1 MSRVAI
7 IGNAGG
13 GKTTLAIKL
22 GKALR
27 ISVYPIDKIQ
37 WKPNWQRTSLAEL
50 KKKHDEILTTGKWI
64 IDGWGSW
71 DLIAERFK
79 ASDTIIFVDFPIH
92 IHYWWSFKRQIKSI
106 IVPRSDLPENCPM
119 LPKTWELIRVMRLI
133 HRQMRPQLK
142 NMIASFSEGR
152 QIIVIRSPK
161 ELRRFEQQYC

>member
-27 ISVYPIDKIQ
+27 VSVHPIDKIQ
-37 WKPNWQRTSLAEL
+37 WKPNWQRTSPAEF
-50 KKKHDEILTTGKWI
+50 KKKHDEILSTSKWI

-71 DLIAERFK
+71 DLIAERFI
-79 ASDTIIFVDFPIH
+79 AADTIIFVDFPLY

-106 IVPRSDLPENCPM
+106 IVPRPDLPENCSM

-133 HRQMRPQLK
+133 HRQMRPRLK
-142 NMIASFSEGR
+142 NMIASFSEGK
-152 QIIVIRSPK
+152 QVIVIRSPK
-161 ELRRFEQQYC
+161 ELRRFERQYC

>member
-22 GKALR
+22 GNRLR
-27 ISVYPIDKIQ
+27 ISVHPIDKIQ
-37 WKPNWQRTSLAEL
+37 WKPNWQRASPSEL
-50 KKKHDEILTTGKWI
+50 KKRHDEILITNKWI

-79 ASDTIIFVDFPIH
+79 AADTIIFVDFPIH

-106 IVPRSDLPENCPM
+106 FVPRPDLPENCPM

-133 HRQMRPQLK
+133 HRQMRPQLQD
-142 NMIASFSEGR
+142 MIARFSEGR
-152 QIIVIRSPK
+152 QVIVIRSPK
-161 ELRRFEQQYC
+161 ELRRFEQRYC